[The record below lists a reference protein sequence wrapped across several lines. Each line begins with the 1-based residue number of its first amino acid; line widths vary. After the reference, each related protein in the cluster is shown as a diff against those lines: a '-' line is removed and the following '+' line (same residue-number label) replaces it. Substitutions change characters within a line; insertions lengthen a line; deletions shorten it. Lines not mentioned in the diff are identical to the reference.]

1 MGKKGKLVVISGP
14 SGAGKSTIASEARK
28 RTGAEFSVSVTTRR
42 PRPGEIDGR
51 EYHFVDRATFEKMIA
66 AGELLE
72 WAEVFGE
79 LYGTPARP
87 VEQAVEAGRT
97 ILLDVD
103 VQGGRQVHEKMPSA
117 TFILIVPPSPEEL
130 ARRLDRRG
138 TEAPAELESRLA
150 RADAEIAAARESGIY
165 GHVVVNDDLDQAI
178 DRVVEIM
185 DQ

>member
-1 MGKKGKLVVISGP
+1 MNEKGKLVVISGP
-14 SGAGKSTIASEARK
+14 SGAGKSTIAIQAMK
-28 RTGAEFSVSVTTRR
+28 RTGAEFSVSATTRQ

-51 EYHFVDRATFEKMIA
+51 EYRFVGRPAFEKMIA

-72 WAEVFGE
+72 WAEIFGQ

-87 VEQAVEAGRT
+87 VQEAIDAGRT

-117 TFILIVPPSPEEL
+117 TFVLIVPPAAEEL
-130 ARRLDRRG
+130 SRRLKRRG
-138 TEAPAELESRLA
+138 TEAPGELEGRLA
-150 RADAEIAAARESGIY
+150 QADSEVAAARQSGFY
-165 GHVVVNDDLDQAI
+165 NHVVVNDDPEQAI
-178 DRVVEIM
+178 SRVVQIV